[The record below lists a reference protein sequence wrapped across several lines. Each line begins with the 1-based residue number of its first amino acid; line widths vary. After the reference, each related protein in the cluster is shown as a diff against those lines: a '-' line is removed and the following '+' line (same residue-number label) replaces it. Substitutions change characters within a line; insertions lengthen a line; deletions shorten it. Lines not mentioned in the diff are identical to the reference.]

1 MTLRRSKKYWSKK
14 VGGGLA
20 YTPFADQYPLVL
32 AIHSL
37 KLDRSDY
44 LGPLIRVVNDS
55 TLVETDI
62 FPDANGLILDADLL
76 ALGVNIFVLKFYDQ
90 KASFDLVAISATKAQ
105 IVSEGAVVKS
115 GAFTACYISS
125 NIYSFNHLGA
135 LNNTS
140 PKSGFY
146 CLETSN
152 IGSQSG
158 ALKAGTRGQTST
170 GWLFRWASGSL
181 VVFNT
186 GGSGSV
192 ASSVPFT
199 INTRKI
205 LAFCFG
211 SSFATIY
218 ANGSALNS
226 GSFSGGSNKA
236 TYEFGNDTSGGQ
248 VQAFM
253 AAYLFGSDQTANS
266 SDIQN
271 SINSYYS
278 TY

>member
-1 MTLRRSKKYWSKK
+1 MSTVRGA
-14 VGGGLA
+14 GGGLA
-20 YTPFADQYPLVL
+20 YTPFADQYPSVL

-62 FPDANGLILDADLL
+62 FSGADGLILDADLL
-76 ALGVNIFVLKFYDQ
+76 ALGLDVSVLKFYDQ
-90 KASFDLVAISATKAQ
+90 KASFDLVSTTATKAQ
-105 IVSEGAVVKS
+105 IVIEGEVVKS
-115 GAFTACYISS
+115 GAFTACNINA

-152 IGSQSG
+152 IGSQTG

-170 GWLFRWASGSL
+170 GWLFRWASGTLIFANIGGGAVSSSL
-181 VVFNT
+181 
-186 GGSGSV
+186 
-192 ASSVPFT
+192 AFT

-211 SSFATIY
+211 SSFSTIY
-218 ANGSALNS
+218 QNGSTLNS
-226 GSFSGGSNKA
+226 GAMSGGTNKA

-248 VQAFM
+248 VQTFM
-253 AAYLFGSDQTANS
+253 SAYLFSSDQTANS

-278 TY
+278 IY